1 MELHIGTLG
10 LGILLI
16 APLLAIGN
24 MVVWWQ
30 TRERAVVWWAAGSL
44 VAAGAAPQVQPL
56 PAALGY
62 VAIALALCFYWEGI
76 RSFQRRVVEGFP
88 LARVGGLVVLGGII
102 LGAASDYRELVLS
115 LVIGGVSLVC
125 AYELLVRHGRVA
137 RESSCFVGGLF
148 SVNALFFLVH
158 GALATPSGGQAGL
171 GWGAIHTVA
180 CAEFLVLLIGW
191 NFGFVMMAM
200 QRYLQLAADLAT
212 HDDLT
217 GVLNRRAFGDKV
229 RHHIRLAE
237 RGMTTLS
244 VLALDLDHF
253 KRVNDT
259 YGHRAGDEVL
269 KAFVRAAESCLRGAD
284 QFGRVG
290 GEEFM
295 VLLPATTAAGA
306 QALAERLRQT
316 LEGTPVPYRGESIR
330 VTASIGVAEFDRH
343 IHDLDT
349 LLEAADGA
357 LYRAKHLG
365 RNRVE
370 VAHHEPSVPPMV
382 QLVWDGKYASGH
394 LDIDAEHEYLFHLVN
409 EVIRN
414 AQKQPD
420 IQALHGHL
428 EEMLFWLSE
437 HFRHEE
443 AIFLPTGWPEADL
456 HIEQHQRLEKRGQ
469 ELLAGIADGRH
480 IYGDLLDFL
489 IREVVGNHLAK
500 EDAGY
505 FSVIS
510 GR

>member
-1 MELHIGTLG
+1 MELHAGTLG

-16 APLLAIGN
+16 APLLAVGN

-44 VAAGAAPQVQPL
+44 VAAGAAPQVQPQ
-56 PAALGY
+56 PAVLGY

-76 RSFQRRVVEGFP
+76 RSFQRRAAVGLP
-88 LARVGGLVVLGGII
+88 LAKVGGLAILGGVV
-102 LGAASDYRELVLS
+102 LGAASDYQELVLS
-115 LVIGGVSLVC
+115 MVIAGVSTVC
-125 AYELLVRHGRVA
+125 AYELLVRHGSVA
-137 RESSCFVGGLF
+137 KESCRFVGGLF

-158 GALATPSGGQAGL
+158 GTLVTPTGGPADLARE
-171 GWGAIHTVA
+171 AIHAVA
-180 CAEFLVLLIGW
+180 CAEVLVLLIGW

-217 GVLNRRAFGDKV
+217 GVLNRRAFGEKV
-229 RHHIRLAE
+229 RYHIKLAE
-237 RGMTTLS
+237 RGKTSLS
-244 VLALDLDHF
+244 VLAMDLDHF

-269 KAFVRAAESCLRGAD
+269 KAFVRATQSCLRAAD

-290 GEEFM
+290 GEEFL
-295 VLLPATTAAGA
+295 VLLPATTASGA
-306 QALAERLRQT
+306 LALAERLRET
-316 LEGTPVPYRGESIR
+316 LAGTPITYRGESIR
-330 VTASIGVAEFDRH
+330 VTVSIGVAEFDRH
-343 IHDLDT
+343 VHGFET

-370 VAHHEPSVPPMV
+370 VAPNEPSVPPMV

-394 LDIDAEHEYLFHLVN
+394 LGIDSEHEHLFHMVN
-409 EVIRN
+409 ELICN
-414 AQKQPD
+414 AQKHPN
-420 IQALHGHL
+420 IQALHGYL
-428 EEMLFWLSE
+428 EEMLFWLTE

-443 AIFLPTGWPEADL
+443 AIFLPTGWADAEC
-456 HIEQHQRLEKRGQ
+456 HIQQHQALEDRGR
-469 ELLAGIADGRH
+469 ELLAGIADGQPV
-480 IYGDLLDFL
+480 YGDLLDFL

-505 FSVIS
+505 FPVIN